1 MFQIQWP
8 EYLYSYIQVI
18 IGIAVIFR
26 YMILKPKNIDSI
38 ILILII
44 LAAFLISR
52 DRSAIGSVLET
63 GLLIIGAKEI
73 DYKKIL
79 KVYLGVQI
87 PLTIITLIAGQLGII
102 ENLTY
107 YRGEQVRMAFGFVY
121 PTNFASHIMFMI
133 AAWIAIREIKCT
145 FLELGMIT
153 ILVYFLDK
161 YYDARCGEICIILLV
176 LSTIYLK
183 CRMYFAEKNGKK
195 YKTSKFLNFLCLC
208 VPFGGAGTMIL
219 LSRFYDPSKGWMEK
233 LDSIM
238 STRLALGKKT
248 FDLYDVKLW
257 GQYIEMHGGGGT
269 TAPKPDYFFIDCSY
283 LNILMRFGFVV
294 FVLTMLLLSI
304 TIVKSYKKP
313 FLLAMIVIICIH
325 SMIEQ
330 HLFELHYNIFFML
343 AFANFNIQDDRKMI
357 IKKQK

>member
-121 PTNFASHIMFMI
+121 PTNFASHLMFMI
-133 AAWIAIREIKCT
+133 AAWIAKRDKMHVFRIRYDYNTCI
-145 FLELGMIT
+145 FL
-153 ILVYFLDK
+153 
-161 YYDARCGEICIILLV
+161 R
-176 LSTIYLK
+176 
-183 CRMYFAEKNGKK
+183 
-195 YKTSKFLNFLCLC
+195 
-208 VPFGGAGTMIL
+208 
-219 LSRFYDPSKGWMEK
+219 
-233 LDSIM
+233 
-238 STRLALGKKT
+238 
-248 FDLYDVKLW
+248 
-257 GQYIEMHGGGGT
+257 
-269 TAPKPDYFFIDCSY
+269 
-283 LNILMRFGFVV
+283 
-294 FVLTMLLLSI
+294 
-304 TIVKSYKKP
+304 
-313 FLLAMIVIICIH
+313 
-325 SMIEQ
+325 
-330 HLFELHYNIFFML
+330 
-343 AFANFNIQDDRKMI
+343 
-357 IKKQK
+357 